1 MQTYFGY
8 FGHVWLY
15 ITKII
20 VSTFRRLRCLSA
32 YSGWQHLGT
41 YLETQNF
48 ARYGVGFEIS
58 IKILVF
64 ALDYFQEKLMTKFLK
79 KSKKPYFGVKKGWKI
94 FLEKRLSV
102 FKYSNYL
109 PSSQKSEK
117 TNMPFLR
124 KILNWGMDGH
134 TDLRTDRQTW
144 FCRTLCRTE
153 VQLSK

>member
-1 MQTYFGY
+1 MLFWRYCKDMQTYFGY

-79 KSKKPYFGVKKGWKI
+79 KSKKPYFGVMQAFWPFWAKINFSGKKAVSFSITYHLPKNQKKLICHSWGKSWTEGW
-94 FLEKRLSV
+94 
-102 FKYSNYL
+102 
-109 PSSQKSEK
+109 
-117 TNMPFLR
+117 
-124 KILNWGMDGH
+124 MD
-134 TDLRTDRQTW
+134 TQT
-144 FCRTLCRTE
+144 
-153 VQLSK
+153 